1 MSQLKN
7 TEGIS
12 NFLNIKDQ
20 GSFKNLQ
27 NSIKDRIAQSLEN
40 NPLFHESVADLVAK
54 QNEEWEGSPPKRY
67 KNHVVRRV
75 VNTRYGA
82 EELII
87 RKVASAVAETI
98 VKQTEYENS
107 SRYLKLEKVVDKPIL
122 GRKTRTKKTR
132 S

>member
-1 MSQLKN
+1 MSRQKN

-12 NFLNIKDQ
+12 KFLNIKDQ

-27 NSIKDRIAQSLEN
+27 NSIKDRIIQSLEN
-40 NPLFHESVADLVAK
+40 NPLLHSAVGDLVQK
-54 QNEEWEGSPPKRY
+54 QNEEWEGSPPRRY
-67 KNHVVRRV
+67 KNHSVRQV

-87 RKVASAVAETI
+87 RKVANAVAETI

-122 GRKTRTKKTR
+122 GRKTRTKK